1 MGLATSSHQLL
12 APPELM
18 YLVSLSPWSFPSLY
32 HGYVYCIH
40 FQYANMEWEGLRD
53 FISYSD
59 VQLDIRKTW
68 DGGPICQ
75 IIIIHTEPQVY

>member
-12 APPELM
+12 APPQLI

-59 VQLDIRKTW
+59 VIGHQEDMGVVVPYARLLL
-68 DGGPICQ
+68 
-75 IIIIHTEPQVY
+75 IIHTDP